1 MKARQ
6 FNAIIHAVCGLMLA
20 FGCFLGI
27 SVRANAA
34 PSHDNDPAIAPLQLD
49 PSLKDTFMSAWE
61 AASRGDLPSLDQAI
75 HQLRQTHPDS
85 PLLPYLL
92 FEALRQRVDQTD
104 EATMTQFL
112 AKYRHW
118 SFADQLE
125 RNWLR
130 SLGQRGQYD
139 VLLRY
144 LEQTGQVAGDDEIR
158 CHVAQAKVLAKPAPD
173 GAEYRALMNELE
185 SLWRVG
191 KSQHKACDR
200 PFDWWRARSGPSHA
214 VAWSRFLL
222 AVKQNERSLAGY
234 LQRYL
239 STEQRLWA
247 SRWLEMARYPNRA
260 LTQARRWPDNE
271 AAHELIRWGLINM
284 ARRDWAEA
292 SAHWAILESRMA
304 FDAPDQLAIARE
316 IALFQAVAL
325 DVGALERID
334 QLPSAAR
341 DAQLLMWRAR
351 VAMVHG
357 QWDEV
362 LTSVQQLPASE
373 QISAR
378 WRYWRGRA
386 LAELGRP
393 DAVLAYASVSGEA
406 NYYGFLSA
414 KKLGQPLS
422 LCPET
427 LAIDPLIRQSL
438 MGDPALERAMALY
451 QVGLLDHARATW
463 FKWLITLPEAHQ
475 HQAALLASEV
485 GWHDRAVATLAS
497 SGKMRA
503 YTLRFPLDHTDEV
516 GQAANQHRVDQ
527 ALIYG
532 LMRAESAL
540 QPDAR
545 SPVGAMGLLQLMP
558 STARAVARRQ
568 GRQLRDVEE
577 LYDPQTNVALGVA
590 HLAELEE
597 RFDNDWRLV
606 AAAYNAGINAVER
619 WLNRDNVPAD
629 LPRDVW
635 VETLP
640 FYETRDYVPRVLA
653 FATIYEWQMDR
664 SPRVLSEHMVPDI
677 NTASDSGFVCALP

>member
-1 MKARQ
+1 MKASQ
-6 FNAIIHAVCGLMLA
+6 FNTIIHVTCGLTFA
-20 FGCFLGI
+20 FSCFLGMG
-27 SVRANAA
+27 VPTGAA
-34 PSHDNDPAIAPLQLD
+34 ASNDTDQAIESLQLD
-49 PSLKDTFMSAWE
+49 PSVKETFRSAWD
-61 AASRGDLPSLDQAI
+61 AASRADLSSLDQAI
-75 HQLRQTHPDS
+75 DQLSQTHPDS
-85 PLLPYLL
+85 PLLPYLM
-92 FEALRQRVDQTD
+92 FEALRQRVDETD
-104 EATMTQFL
+104 EATMTRFL
-112 AKYRHW
+112 AKHRHW

-144 LEQTGQVAGDDEIR
+144 LEQTGQVASDDEIR
-158 CHVAQAKVLAKPAPD
+158 CHVAQANVLAEPQVD
-173 GAEYRALMNELE
+173 SAEYRALLADIE

-191 KSQHKACDR
+191 QSQHEACDR
-200 PFDWWRARSGPSHA
+200 PFVWWRAQSEPSHA

-239 STEQRLWA
+239 STEQRVWA
-247 SRWLEMARYPNRA
+247 SRWLEMARYPNRT

-271 AAHELIRWGLINM
+271 AAQELIRWGLINM

-292 SAHWAILESRMA
+292 SAHWGILESRMS
-304 FDAPDQLAIARE
+304 FDESDRLAIARE

-325 DVGALERID
+325 DIGAIERIA
-334 QLPSAAR
+334 QVPPAAR
-341 DAQLLMWRAR
+341 DEQLLMWRAR

-357 QWDEV
+357 HWDEV
-362 LTSVQQLPASE
+362 LTSIQQLPMSE
-373 QISAR
+373 QVSAR

-414 KKLGQPLS
+414 NKLGQPLS

-427 LAIDPLIRQSL
+427 LAVDPVIRQSL
-438 MGDPALERAMALY
+438 MSDPSFERAIALY
-451 QVGLLDHARATW
+451 QVGLLGHARATW
-463 FKWLITLPEAHQ
+463 FNWLITLPDAHQ
-475 HQAALLASEV
+475 HQAAILASEI

-497 SGKMRA
+497 TGMMRA
-503 YTLRFPLDHTDEV
+503 YSLRFPLDHVDEV
-516 GQAANQHRVDQ
+516 AQAADQHQVDQ

-568 GRQLRDVEE
+568 GQVLRDIEE
-577 LYDPQTNVALGVA
+577 LYQPQTNVALGVA

-597 RFDNDWRLV
+597 RFDDDWRLV

-635 VETLP
+635 IETLP

-653 FATIYEWQMDR
+653 FATIYEWQMAR
-664 SPRVLSEHMVPDI
+664 SPKVLAEHLVPDI
-677 NTASDSGFVCALP
+677 NMAGDSGFVCALP

>member
-1 MKARQ
+1 MKASQ
-6 FNAIIHAVCGLMLA
+6 FNVIIHAMCGLTLA
-20 FGCFLGI
+20 FGCFLGLGV
-27 SVRANAA
+27 SSNVWA
-34 PSHDNDPAIAPLQLD
+34 SNDSEQAIASLQLD
-49 PSLKDTFMSAWE
+49 PSLKDTFVSAWD
-61 AASRGDLPSLDQAI
+61 AASRGELPSLDQAI
-75 HQLRQTHPDS
+75 DQLSQTHPDS
-85 PLLPYLL
+85 PLLPYLM
-92 FEALRQRVDQTD
+92 FEALRQRVDETD

-125 RNWLR
+125 LNWLR
-130 SLGQRGQYD
+130 SLGQRRQYD
-139 VLLRY
+139 VLMRY
-144 LEQTGQVAGDDEIR
+144 LKKTGQVASDDEIR
-158 CHVAQAKVLAKPAPD
+158 CHVAQAHVLAKPGPNS
-173 GAEYRALMNELE
+173 AEHRALLADIE

-191 KSQHKACDR
+191 KSQHEACDR
-200 PFDWWRARSGPSHA
+200 PFAWWRAQSEPSHA

-222 AVKQNERSLAGY
+222 AIKQNERSLAGY

-239 STEQRLWA
+239 STEQRVWA
-247 SRWLEMARYPNRA
+247 SRWLEMARYPGRA
-260 LTQARRWPDNE
+260 LTQARRWPDNV

-284 ARRDWAEA
+284 ARRDWSEA
-292 SAHWAILESRMA
+292 GAHWAILETRMS
-304 FDAPDQLAIARE
+304 FDESDRLAIARE

-325 DVGALERID
+325 DVGAIERID
-334 QLPSAAR
+334 QLPPAAR

-351 VAMVHG
+351 VAMVHD

-362 LTSVQQLPASE
+362 LTSIQQLPMSE
-373 QISAR
+373 QVSAR

-427 LAIDPLIRQSL
+427 LAVDPLRREAL
-438 MGDPALERAMALY
+438 MSNSAFERALALY
-451 QVGLLDHARATW
+451 QVGLLGHARATW
-463 FKWLITLPEAHQ
+463 FNWLMTLSDADQ
-475 HQAALLASEV
+475 HQAALLASEI

-497 SGKMRA
+497 SGMMRA
-503 YTLRFPLDHTDEV
+503 YTLRFPLDHVDEV
-516 GQAANQHRVDQ
+516 RQAADQHQVDQ

-568 GRQLRDVEE
+568 GRELSDAEE
-577 LYDPQTNVALGVA
+577 LYNPQTNVALGVA

-597 RFDNDWRLV
+597 RFDDDWRLV

-653 FATIYEWQMDR
+653 FATIYEWQMAR
-664 SPRVLSEHMVPDI
+664 SPSVLAEHIAPDI
-677 NTASDSGFVCALP
+677 NTPTDSGFVCALP

>member
-1 MKARQ
+1 MKASQ
-6 FNAIIHAVCGLMLA
+6 FNTIVHVTCGLIFA
-20 FGCFLGI
+20 IGCLLGMGVPA
-27 SVRANAA
+27 SAA
-34 PSHDNDPAIAPLQLD
+34 ASDDTDPAIASLQLD
-49 PSLKDTFMSAWE
+49 PTLKETFMGAWE
-61 AASRGDLPSLDQAI
+61 AASRADLPAVDQAI
-75 HQLRQTHPDS
+75 DQLSQTHPDS
-85 PLLPYLL
+85 PLLPYLM
-92 FEALRQRVDQTD
+92 FEALRQRVDETD
-104 EATMTQFL
+104 EATMTRFL

-144 LEQTGQVAGDDEIR
+144 LEQTGQAASDDEIR
-158 CHVAQAKVLAKPAPD
+158 CHVAQANVLAKPQVD
-173 GAEYRALMNELE
+173 SAEYRALLADIE

-191 KSQHKACDR
+191 QSQHEACDR
-200 PFDWWRARSGPSHA
+200 PFAWWRAQSQPSHA
-214 VAWSRFLL
+214 VGWSRFLL
-222 AVKQNERSLAGY
+222 AIKQNERSLAGY

-239 STEQRLWA
+239 STEQRVWA
-247 SRWLEMARYPNRA
+247 SRWLEMARYPNRT
-260 LTQARRWPDNE
+260 LTQARRWPDND
-271 AAHELIRWGLINM
+271 AAHELIRWGLVKM

-292 SAHWAILESRMA
+292 SAHWAILESRMS
-304 FDAPDQLAIARE
+304 FDESDRLAIARE
-316 IALFQAVAL
+316 IALFQAVSL
-325 DVGALERID
+325 DAGAIERIN
-334 QLPSAAR
+334 QLPPAVR

-362 LTSVQQLPASE
+362 LTSIQQLPMAE
-373 QISAR
+373 QMSAR

-427 LAIDPLIRQSL
+427 LAVDPLIRESL
-438 MGDPALERAMALY
+438 MSEPAFERALALY
-451 QVGLLDHARATW
+451 QVGLLGHARATW
-463 FKWLITLPEAHQ
+463 FNWLITLPDAHQ
-475 HQAALLASEV
+475 HQAAILASEV

-503 YTLRFPLDHTDEV
+503 YALRFPLDHVDEV
-516 GQAANQHRVDQ
+516 TQAADQHQVDP

-568 GRQLRDVEE
+568 GQVLSDVEE
-577 LYDPQTNVALGVA
+577 LYTPQTNVALGVA

-597 RFDNDWRLV
+597 RFDDDWRLV

-653 FATIYEWQMDR
+653 FATIYEWQMAR
-664 SPRVLSEHMVPDI
+664 SPKVLAEHLAPDI

>member
-1 MKARQ
+1 MKASQ
-6 FNAIIHAVCGLMLA
+6 FRSITEGVRTWVLALGLMGA
-20 FGCFLGI
+20 
-27 SVRANAA
+27 VAAHANEDVT
-34 PSHDNDPAIAPLQLD
+34 SLWLD
-49 PSLKDTFMSAWE
+49 PEVKQTFTQAWDSAG
-61 AASRGDLPSLDQAI
+61 RGDLDSLDAAI
-75 HQLRQTHPDS
+75 DQLSRTHPNT
-85 PLLPYLL
+85 PLLPYLM
-92 FEALRQRVDQTD
+92 FESLRQRVDQTD

-112 AKYRHW
+112 AKYRDW

-130 SLGQRGQYD
+130 ALGAGGQYD
-139 VLLRY
+139 VLVRY
-144 LEQTGQVAGDDEIR
+144 LQQTGQVASDDEVR
-158 CHVAQAKVLAKPAPD
+158 CHVAHAKVLTKPAAD
-173 GAEYRALMNELE
+173 GPEYRALVKEIE
-185 SLWRVG
+185 TLWRVG

-200 PFDWWRARSGPSHA
+200 PFAWWRGQGGPSQSL
-214 VAWSRFLL
+214 AWSRFLL
-222 AVKQNERSLAGY
+222 TVKQNERSLAGY

-239 STEQRLWA
+239 SPEQRIWA
-247 SRWLEMARYPNRA
+247 ARWLDMARYPNRT
-260 LTQARRWPDNE
+260 LTQARRWPDTMD
-271 AAHELIRWGLINM
+271 AHELIRWGLVNM
-284 ARRDWAEA
+284 ARSDWAQA
-292 SAHWAILESRMA
+292 SGHWAILETRVS
-304 FDAPDQLAIARE
+304 FDEADRLAIGRE

-325 DVGALERID
+325 DEGAIERID
-334 QLPSAAR
+334 QLPEAAR
-341 DAQLLMWRAR
+341 DHQLLTWRAR

-357 QWDEV
+357 DWSEV
-362 LTSVQQLPASE
+362 LSSIRQMPLSE
-373 QISAR
+373 QASAR

-422 LCPET
+422 LCPEV
-427 LAIDPLIRQSL
+427 LAVDPDIRQSL
-438 MGDPALERAMALY
+438 MGDPQLQRAMALY
-451 QVGLLDHARATW
+451 QVGLLGHARATW
-463 FKWLITLPEAHQ
+463 FRWLVALPDAHQ
-475 HQAALLASEV
+475 HQAAVLASQM

-497 SGKMRA
+497 SGMMRA
-503 YTLRFPLDHTDEV
+503 YSLRFPLDHMEEV
-516 GQAANQHRVDQ
+516 TQAADQHMVDR

-532 LMRAESAL
+532 LMRAESAM

-558 STARAVARRQ
+558 STAQAVAKRQ
-568 GRQLRDVEE
+568 GQTLSDVND

-597 RFDNDWRLV
+597 RFDGDWRLV
-606 AAAYNAGINAVER
+606 AAAYNAGANAVER
-619 WLNRDNVPAD
+619 WLNRDHVPAD

-664 SPRVLSEHMVPDI
+664 APTVLREHIASNSPAPA
-677 NTASDSGFVCALP
+677 TDSGFVCALP

>member
-1 MKARQ
+1 MKASQ
-6 FNAIIHAVCGLMLA
+6 FKKSALLVRSLA
-20 FGCFLGI
+20 FILGLWGVAVA
-27 SVRANAA
+27 SANDDAD
-34 PSHDNDPAIAPLQLD
+34 SGLLGSLLVND
-49 PSLKDTFMSAWE
+49 SLKQTFIEAWDG
-61 AASRGDLPSLDQAI
+61 AGRGDLAALDEAI
-75 HQLRQTHPDS
+75 EQLSRAHPNT
-85 PLLPYLL
+85 PLLPYLV
-92 FEALRQRVDQTD
+92 FESLRQRVDEVD
-104 EATMTQFL
+104 EATMTEFL
-112 AKYRHW
+112 AKHRHW

-130 SLGQRGQYD
+130 ALGVKGQYE
-139 VLLRY
+139 VLQRY
-144 LEQTGQVAGDDEIR
+144 LQQTNQTTTDDEVR
-158 CHVAQAKVLAKPAPD
+158 CHLAQAKVLSPPAP
-173 GAEYRALMNELE
+173 GTPAHQAVLE
-185 SLWRVG
+185 EIQALWRVG
-191 KSQHKACDR
+191 QSQHKACDR
-200 PFDWWRARSGPSHA
+200 PFVWWRGQGEPSQS

-222 AVKQNERSLAGY
+222 ALKQNERSLAGY

-239 STEQRLWA
+239 SPEQRIWA
-247 SRWLEMARYPNRA
+247 ERWLQMARYPNRT
-260 LTQARRWPDNE
+260 LTQARRWPD
-271 AAHELIRWGLINM
+271 ASDAHALVRWGLVKM
-284 ARRDWAEA
+284 ARSDWAQA
-292 SAHWAILESRMA
+292 GGHWANLETRLS
-304 FDAPDQLAIARE
+304 FDEADRLAIGRE

-325 DVGALERID
+325 DSGAIERID
-334 QLPSAAR
+334 QLPEAAR
-341 DAQLLMWRAR
+341 DQQLLAWRAR
-351 VAMVHG
+351 VAMVHDQWRDVLSSIG
-357 QWDEV
+357 QM
-362 LTSVQQLPASE
+362 PMSE

-427 LAIDPLIRQSL
+427 LAVDVDIRQSL
-438 MGDPALERAMALY
+438 LDAPPLVRALALY

-463 FKWLITLPEAHQ
+463 YRWVMALPEAHQ
-475 HQAALLASEV
+475 HQAALLASEM

-497 SGKMRA
+497 SGMMRA
-503 YTLRFPLDHTDEV
+503 YALRFPLDHVDEV
-516 GQAANQHRVDQ
+516 SRAADQHAVDQ

-568 GRQLRDVEE
+568 GQELSDVSA
-577 LYDPQTNVALGVA
+577 LYDPETNVSLGVA

-597 RFDNDWRLV
+597 RFDGDWRLV
-606 AAAYNAGINAVER
+606 AAAYNAGANAVDR
-619 WLNRDNVPAD
+619 WLNRDHVPAD
-629 LPRDVW
+629 LARDVW

-664 SPRVLSEHMVPDI
+664 APQVLREHIASTSPQPLA
-677 NTASDSGFVCALP
+677 NAGFVCALP